1 MKKIKT
7 IENAIRA
14 YNKYVDLKFVVW
26 KYIDGF
32 YQQHKDDSIGV
43 EFDKYDRLFQ
53 RGIATY
59 DEMIRLKLDIIE
71 AYNNI
76 H

>member
-1 MKKIKT
+1 MTNLLSCDIF
-7 IENAIRA
+7 
-14 YNKYVDLKFVVW
+14 YNLNIVW

-32 YQQHKDDSIGV
+32 YQKHKDDSIGV

-59 DEMIRLKLDIIE
+59 NEMIRLKLDIIE